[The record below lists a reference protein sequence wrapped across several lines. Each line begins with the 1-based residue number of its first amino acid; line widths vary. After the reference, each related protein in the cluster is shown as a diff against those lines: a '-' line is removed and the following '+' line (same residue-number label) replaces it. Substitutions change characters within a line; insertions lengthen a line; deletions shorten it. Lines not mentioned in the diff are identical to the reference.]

1 MIGDA
6 EFSGIFFFAGTD
18 TDTPPFSVE
27 RVDGRITTVTYNG
40 NTEVGKA

>member
-6 EFSGIFFFAGTD
+6 EFAGNFLFAGTD

-27 RVDGRITTVTYNG
+27 RVDGRITTVIYNG
-40 NTEVGKA
+40 NIEAGKA